1 VAYEFSHRRD
11 MQPRTLSQFLIYLGS
26 LSVSTRMVI
35 REQVLQSSNSS
46 NMPSVVAIAGGSG
59 GLGRTLV
66 EVLRA
71 DSRYEPVI
79 LARNVCFERVAQ
91 SYD

>member
-11 MQPRTLSQFLIYLGS
+11 MQPRTLSQLLIYLGS

>member
-1 VAYEFSHRRD
+1 VAYEFSHWRD
-11 MQPRTLSQFLIYLGS
+11 TQPKTLSQFLIYLGS
-26 LSVSTRMVI
+26 LSVSTRIVI

-71 DSRYEPVI
+71 DTRYEPVI
-79 LARNVCFERVAQ
+79 LARNVCLERVA
-91 SYD
+91 